1 MSEAPWPPR
10 DPATTGT
17 TPPVTGSMPVVDPG
31 RSTPPRRLLRGAD
44 RLAGLVGKRLLVG
57 VTFVDE
63 AGTVLDRQQ
72 FCGEVLEV
80 AEGVVVVERPGWDE
94 PALIPADEEAFR
106 PADPGTYRLHGTG
119 EVVVNPDVLTTWTV
133 LVSDGED

>member
-1 MSEAPWPPR
+1 
-10 DPATTGT
+10 
-17 TPPVTGSMPVVDPG
+17 MPVVDPG
-31 RSTPPRRLLRGAD
+31 RSTPPRRLLRGSA
-44 RLAGLVGKRLLVG
+44 RLAGLVGCRLLVG

-72 FCGEVLEV
+72 FCGHVLDV
-80 AEGVVVVERPGWDE
+80 GDGVVVVERPGWNE

-106 PADPGTYRLHGTG
+106 PAEPGTYRLAGTG

-133 LVSDGED
+133 LVTEGDD